1 MHLHYEEVWK
11 MMHKYSIPILTGA
24 LGLTLAFGLTP
35 RAESK
40 DKAGAKI
47 TGQTIT
53 ATGCLTKEAKE
64 KNEYLITGED
74 GKTWGLKSN
83 TVKLSEHLN
92 HKVTITGKV
101 TKGGHGNEAGDM
113 NVSDLKMISESCK

>member
-1 MHLHYEEVWK
+1 MKY
-11 MMHKYSIPILTGA
+11 KYSSGILTGA
-24 LGLTLAFGLTP
+24 LGLALAFGLTP

-74 GKTWGLKSN
+74 GKTWGLKST
-83 TVKLSEHLN
+83 TVKLNDHLN

-101 TKGGHGNEAGDM
+101 TKGGHGKEAGDM
-113 NVSDLKMISESCK
+113 NVSDLKMVSETCK

>member
-1 MHLHYEEVWK
+1 MV
-11 MMHKYSIPILTGA
+11 IGTAVIGLTG
-24 LGLTLAFGLTP
+24 GLTP
-35 RAESK
+35 HAYSK
-40 DKAGAKI
+40 NKGPKM

-53 ATGCLTKEAKE
+53 ATGCLTQEPKE

-92 HKVTITGKV
+92 HKVTVTGKV
-101 TKGGHGNEAGDM
+101 TKGGHESEAGDV
-113 NVSDLKMISESCK
+113 NVSELKMASTTCK